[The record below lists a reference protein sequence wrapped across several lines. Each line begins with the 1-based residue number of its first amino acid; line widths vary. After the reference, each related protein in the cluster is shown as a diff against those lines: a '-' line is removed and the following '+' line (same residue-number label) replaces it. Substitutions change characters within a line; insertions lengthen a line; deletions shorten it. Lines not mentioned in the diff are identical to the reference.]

1 MQIVAVLATV
11 GLAVASAAPAQAL
24 YAYSQGF
31 EGQQDW
37 YGGLIGH
44 GSMEWS
50 SSFCGQ
56 AHTGC
61 GVAVLRHSSPTGYTS
76 TFTVLH
82 LDSFTAGGH
91 YGYCSINY
99 YAKRWNSA
107 APVTARLEV
116 INTNANFVD
125 GSYAGLTDR
134 TLTNANWTFV
144 GVGFYQFGARDVKV
158 KITLP
163 SPGNNNDVGFIA
175 DDLSVQC
182 QVVIEGRG

>member
-1 MQIVAVLATV
+1 MAA
-11 GLAVASAAPAQAL
+11 AAPANAL

-31 EGQQDW
+31 EQLQDEDW
-37 YGGLIGH
+37 FGGLIGR

-50 SSFCGQ
+50 NSFCHQ

-76 TFTVLH
+76 TFTFLH
-82 LDSFTAGGH
+82 LDSFVEGGH
-91 YGYCSINY
+91 YGYCGINY

-116 INTNANFVD
+116 INSNANYVD
-125 GSYAGLTDR
+125 GASVGLTDK
-134 TLTNANWTFV
+134 TLTNSNWTFV
-144 GVGFYQFGARDVKV
+144 GLGFYQFGARDVKV

-163 SPGNNNDVGFIA
+163 SPGNSNDVGFIA

-182 QVVIEGRG
+182 QVIIEGRG